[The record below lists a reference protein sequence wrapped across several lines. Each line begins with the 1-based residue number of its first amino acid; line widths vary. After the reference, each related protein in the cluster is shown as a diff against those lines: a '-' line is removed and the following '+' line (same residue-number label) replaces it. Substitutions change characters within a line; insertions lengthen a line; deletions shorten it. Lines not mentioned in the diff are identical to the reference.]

1 MARTVA
7 RQRSNAVALPEW
19 VPPQPTQLVD
29 AAPEGDQWLHEIKF
43 DGYRMHTRL
52 DCGLVKLLT
61 RTGLDWTHKYPAIAK
76 AVASLDVRQAYLDG
90 EIVRRRPRWHHLVQ
104 QCAAYFGQRQR
115 GCAGLL
121 PVRSPLPRRR
131 GSGRAPID
139 QSQGASQRPG
149 ARSLSGRAL
158 SRLCGTK
165 VDAPRGTRAALAEVR
180 PPDRMPR
187 HGNAFRSKAARAG
200 FRRSMLTHTGCK
212 ILAGFFPAKNRTWL
226 SPLW

>member
-1 MARTVA
+1 MARPLA
-7 RQRSNAVALPEW
+7 RRSGAGAAGLPQLIR
-19 VPPQPTQLVD
+19 PQLTQLVD

-61 RTGLDWTHKYPAIAK
+61 RTGLDWTHKCPAIAK

-90 EIVRRRPRWHHLVQ
+90 EIVRRRPRRHHLVQ
-104 QCAAYFGQRQR
+104 QCAACFGQRER

-121 PVRSPLPRRR
+121 PVRSPLPRWR
-131 GSGRAPID
+131 GSARAPFD

-149 ARSLSGRAL
+149 ARSLSCRAL

-165 VDAPRGTRAALAEVR
+165 VDAPRRTRAALAEVR
-180 PPDRMPR
+180 PPDRIPR
-187 HGNAFRSKAARAG
+187 HGNAFRSKVARAG
-200 FRRSMLTHTGCK
+200 FRRSMLTHIGYK
-212 ILAGFFPAKNRTWL
+212 ILAGFFPAK
-226 SPLW
+226 